1 MFSLVAKVLQL
12 TKILPSVFSTEL
24 EIANTCKVYSIDS
37 VEELISK
44 DENNTL

>member
-1 MFSLVAKVLQL
+1 MLSLVAKVLQV
-12 TKILPSVFSTEL
+12 TKTLPSVCSNEL

-37 VEELISK
+37 VEELISV